1 MYDTFIRLVREEL
14 FSKKITTIPTSRIAE
29 YVSFMKNSMELL
41 PYVDPVSRKYFY
53 NVLEHSFKDAEM
65 LSRIRISKY
74 LLGGEKS
81 GESIDDFLYDKIESI
96 IDLVSKFFAG
106 LLVGVD
112 DKIVVRVLKDSYI
125 RDRRVRKNDLL
136 LLRVDEAL
144 NYCLLGYVDIIS
156 IPLIANKEFLEKE

>member
-1 MYDTFIRLVREEL
+1 MYDTFIRLVKEEI

-41 PYVDPVSRKYFY
+41 PYVDSVSRKYFY

-65 LSRIRISKY
+65 LSRIRIYKY
-74 LLGGEKS
+74 LLGSEKS
-81 GESIDDFLYDKIESI
+81 GESIDDFLYDKIKSI

-144 NYCLLGYVDIIS
+144 NYCLLGYVDIIG